1 MPDIALLALVLA
13 AIVIG
18 YFLGWRDQRKKRP
31 KKAGLLSKDYFVG
44 LNYLINEQTDQ
55 AIDVFIQAL
64 DTDNDTVD
72 TYLALGSLF
81 GKRGE
86 VEKSIRVHQDLLARP
101 SLTSSQSFQV
111 QLALAQNYAAAGLLD
126 RAEAILTDLARQN
139 HPLLDRALQQL
150 LKIYERER
158 EWHKAI
164 DIAQRLKRNGGEQ
177 YGVTLAHFYCEQ
189 SEIAVRQNDRVLARR
204 LIRQAFAQDKHSI
217 RASLLL
223 GQMEFDDGNYKQAIK
238 ALQRIS
244 TQDISFVP
252 ISLPLLEKAC
262 ESSGNLHGFATYL
275 ERCLHERPG
284 TAVIITLSR
293 LLREQIDETRAVS
306 FLSAQLERHP
316 TLRGLH
322 ELIGLRRQSQDA
334 DDELVLIYH
343 LTGRMLEHKPVFSC
357 TGCGF
362 SGKEM
367 HWQCPRCQRWGT
379 VKPIQGFEGE

>member
-1 MPDIALLALVLA
+1 MPDIGLLALVLA

-18 YFLGWRDQRKKRP
+18 YFLGWRDQRKRRARS
-31 KKAGLLSKDYFVG
+31 AGLLSRDYFVG

-64 DTDNDTVD
+64 DTDDDTVD
-72 TYLALGSLF
+72 TYLALGGLF
-81 GKRGE
+81 GRRGE

-111 QLALAQNYAAAGLLD
+111 QLALAQNYSAAGLLD
-126 RAEAILTDLARQN
+126 RAEAILADLVRRS
-139 HPLLDRALQQL
+139 HPLLDQALQQL

-164 DIAQRLKRNGGEQ
+164 DVAQRLKKNGGER
-177 YGVTLAHFYCEQ
+177 YDVTLAHYYCEQ
-189 SEIAVRQNDRVLARR
+189 SEVAIHQNDRVLARR
-204 LIRQAFAQDKHSI
+204 LVRHAFTQDKHSV

-238 ALQRIS
+238 TLQRIAA
-244 TQDISFVP
+244 QDISFVP
-252 ISLPLLEKAC
+252 VSLPLLEKAFDG
-262 ESSGNLHGFATYL
+262 SGSLHGFAVYL
-275 ERCLHERPG
+275 ERCLRERPS

-293 LLREQIDETRAVS
+293 LLCEQVDDSRAVA
-306 FLSAQLERHP
+306 FLSAQLEGHP

-322 ELIGLRRQSQDA
+322 ELINLRRQFQVA
-334 DDELVLIYH
+334 DDGLELIHH
-343 LTGRMLEHKPVFSC
+343 LTGRMLELKPVYSC

-367 HWQCPRCQRWGT
+367 HWQCPRCHRWGS
-379 VKPIQGFEGE
+379 VKPIQGLEGE